1 MKFLRQFAII
11 LVICF
16 IGEGLHRFLNI
27 PIPGNVMGMLLLLIA
42 LSTGVIKLKAIE
54 EVSEFL
60 LSHLAFFFVP
70 AGVGIL
76 ACLDVIKGSFFSII
90 TIVLVSTIVVM
101 AVTGITIQV
110 LKGDK

>member
-16 IGEGLHRFLNI
+16 IGEGLHHFLNI

-76 ACLDVIKGSFFSII
+76 ACLDVIKGNFFSII

>member
-1 MKFLRQFAII
+1 MKFLRQFSII

-16 IGEGLHRFLNI
+16 IGEGLHRFLNM

-54 EVSEFL
+54 EVCEFL

-76 ACLDVIKGSFFSII
+76 ACLDVIKGSLFSII
-90 TIVLVSTIVVM
+90 TIVLVSTIVIV
-101 AVTGITIQV
+101 AVTGIIIQV